1 MRQALTILGELIA
14 CASIFAIPFVFLIVV
29 EVFS

>member
-1 MRQALTILGELIA
+1 MSKFFTILGELIA
-14 CASIFAIPFVFLIVV
+14 CASIFAIPFVLPIVL

>member
-1 MRQALTILGELIA
+1 MRHALTIIGELIA

-29 EVFS
+29 EVFA

>member
-1 MRQALTILGELIA
+1 MRQTLEILGELIA
-14 CASIFAIPFVFLIVV
+14 CASIFAIPFVLPIVL

>member
-14 CASIFAIPFVFLIVV
+14 CASIFAIPFVLPIVL

>member
-1 MRQALTILGELIA
+1 MRHTLTIIGELIA
-14 CASIFAIPFVFLIVV
+14 CASIFATPFVFLILV

>member
-1 MRQALTILGELIA
+1 MSKLLTILGELIA
-14 CASIFAIPFVFLIVV
+14 CASIFATPFVFLIVV

>member
-14 CASIFAIPFVFLIVV
+14 CASIFAIPFVLPIVL
-29 EVFS
+29 EVLS

>member
-1 MRQALTILGELIA
+1 MSKLLTIIGELIA

-29 EVFS
+29 EVLL

>member
-1 MRQALTILGELIA
+1 MRHALTVLGELIA
-14 CASIFAIPFVFLIVV
+14 CASIFATPFVFLIVV